1 MPVINLD
8 HCKVLP
14 KHQQDSYYENVC
26 LAFQEIVA
34 SRLGLAFYE
43 SVVFSLALAFCL
55 PKG

>member
-34 SRLGLAFYE
+34 FRLGLAFYE